1 MISVLFI
8 FRRIL
13 FVLWSK
19 IKLSLYIY
27 TVNTILHKKLIM
39 LQIENFLF
47 FLMAFLWIVVGSFQ
61 VAKYF
66 QKIKLPL
73 ITGFLISGVIVG
85 PFFLKLVSNE
95 ALPNL
100 QVINEFSLAYIAFA
114 AGVELYLKEIR
125 SSFKSILWNTFGQFV
140 ITFVVAV
147 ISIVVLAPYIPF
159 IANLSQ
165 SNILAIAIL
174 TGTIFVARSPSSAI
188 AIINEMRAKGR
199 FTKTAI
205 SVTVIKDVLVI
216 LLFAICLSIANT
228 LVKGIEFSY
237 FFIIELIVELS
248 ATFLIGILLSK
259 LLIFIFSFKLN
270 HYIKISTLLLL
281 GYLVYP
287 MSRYVHHASEL
298 YLPFEI
304 LIEPLLVCIT
314 ASFVIVNYSNSRVE
328 FQAIVEKIGPAIYA
342 AFFTL
347 AGAMMSLDILA
358 NTWKIAL
365 LFFVIRMVGMI
376 SGAWIG
382 STIAGDPKQYRRI
395 GWMPYVTQAGVSL
408 ALVMVVSSSFPVW
421 GPKLATILIAVI
433 VLNQLIGP
441 PIFKWAIKRV
451 GENHNQ
457 AKDHY
462 EHSHRVMIFGYEN
475 QSVALSHE
483 LVKQNWKVSIA
494 TRKRAADIEEIPNVN
509 FHYAEDDLDI
519 ALNDINLNEFDT
531 FVLLRSDKANYTICE
546 WIYEKVGKRVVIVR
560 INEREQLKRFY
571 ALGALVIDP
580 ATAFVNLLQHFVR
593 SPQATSLLMGMEPDK
608 DTLDVMVED
617 KSLFGMA
624 LRNLRLPSDVLVL
637 SVKRQGQLIISHG
650 YTRLRKGDVV
660 TVVGSIE
667 SLNRVNLQ
675 FESFDELK

>member
-1 MISVLFI
+1 
-8 FRRIL
+8 
-13 FVLWSK
+13 
-19 IKLSLYIY
+19 
-27 TVNTILHKKLIM
+27 M
-39 LQIENFLF
+39 LQVENFLF

-85 PFFLKLVSNE
+85 PFFLKLVSDE

-100 QVINEFSLAYIAFA
+100 QVINEFALAYIAFA

-125 SSFKSILWNTFGQFV
+125 SSLKSILWNTFGQFV
-140 ITFVVAV
+140 ITFIISVV
-147 ISIVVLAPYIPF
+147 SIIVLSPYIPF

-165 SNILAIAIL
+165 SNIIAIAIL

-199 FTKTAI
+199 YTKTAI
-205 SVTVIKDVLVI
+205 SVTVIIDVLVI
-216 LLFAICLSIANT
+216 LLFAICLSIANS
-228 LVKGIEFSY
+228 LVKGLAFSY
-237 FFIIELIVELS
+237 VFIIELVVELS
-248 ATFLIGILLSK
+248 VTFLIGIILS
-259 LLIFIFSFKLN
+259 FILKFLFSFKLN
-270 HYIKISTLLLL
+270 QYIKIAVVLIS
-281 GYLVYP
+281 GYVIYP
-287 MSRYVHHASEL
+287 FSHYLHHVSEL
-298 YLPFEI
+298 YFPFEI

-314 ASFVIVNYSNSRVE
+314 ASFVLVNYSKSREE
-328 FQAIVEKIGPAIYA
+328 FQAVIEKIGPAIYA

-347 AGAMMSLDILA
+347 AGSMLSLDILA
-358 NTWKIAL
+358 HTWKIAL
-365 LFFVIRMVGMI
+365 LFFTIRMVGMI

-382 STIAGDPKQYRRI
+382 STIAGDPKHFRKL

-421 GPKLATILIAVI
+421 GAKLATILIAVI
-433 VLNQLIGP
+433 VLNQIIGP
-441 PIFKWAIKRV
+441 PLFKWALKRV

-462 EHSHRVMIFGYEN
+462 EHSHRVLIFGYEN

-483 LVKQNWKVSIA
+483 LIKQNWKVSIA
-494 TRKRAADIEEIPNVN
+494 TTKRVDEVEEIPDVD
-509 FHYAEDDLDI
+509 FHYGEANFDKILVDTDLG
-519 ALNDINLNEFDT
+519 EFDT
-531 FVLLRSDKANYTICE
+531 FVLLLSDKINYDICE

-560 INEREQLKRFY
+560 INEREKLKAFY
-571 ALGALVIDP
+571 ELGALVIDP

-608 DTLDVMVED
+608 DTLDVTVED
-617 KSLFGMA
+617 RSLFGMA
-624 LRNLRLPSDVLVL
+624 LRNLRLPSDILVL

-650 YTRLRKGDVV
+650 YTRLRKGDIV
-660 TVVGSIE
+660 TVVGSLE
-667 SLNRVNLQ
+667 SLKIVSLQ
-675 FESFDELK
+675 FESFD

>member
-1 MISVLFI
+1 
-8 FRRIL
+8 
-13 FVLWSK
+13 
-19 IKLSLYIY
+19 
-27 TVNTILHKKLIM
+27 M
-39 LQIENFLF
+39 LQLENFLF
-47 FLMAFLWIVVGSFQ
+47 FLMAFFWIVVGSFQ

-147 ISIVVLAPYIPF
+147 VSIIVLAPYIPF

-165 SNILAIAIL
+165 SNILAVAIL

-228 LVKGIEFSY
+228 LVKGIAFSY
-237 FFIIELIVELS
+237 FFIIELLVELT
-248 ATFLIGILLSK
+248 ATFTIGILLSK
-259 LLIFIFSFKLN
+259 LLRFVFSFKLN
-270 HYIKISTLLLL
+270 QYIKIASLLLL
-281 GYLVYP
+281 GYLIYP
-287 MSRYVHHASEL
+287 LSHYIHHLSEL

-314 ASFVIVNYSNSRVE
+314 ASFVIVNYTNSRIE
-328 FQAIVEKIGPAIYA
+328 FQAVVEKIGPAIYA

-358 NTWKIAL
+358 HTWKIAL
-365 LFFVIRMVGMI
+365 LFFVIRMVGMMA
-376 SGAWIG
+376 GAWIG
-382 STIAGDPKQYRRI
+382 STIAGDPKHFKKI
-395 GWMPYVTQAGVSL
+395 AWMPYVTQAGVSL

-433 VLNQLIGP
+433 VLNQIIGP
-441 PIFKWAIKRV
+441 PLFKWAIKQV

-462 EHSHRVMIFGYEN
+462 EHSHRVLIFGYEN

-483 LVKQNWKVSIA
+483 LIKQNWKVSIS
-494 TRKRAADIEEIPNVN
+494 TRKAVGDVEEIPNVD
-509 FHYAEDDLDI
+509 FYYADDNLDKTLI
-519 ALNDINLNEFDT
+519 DLNLSEFDT
-531 FVLLRSDKANYTICE
+531 FVLLLSDKVNYTICE
-546 WIYEKVGKRVVIVR
+546 WIYEKVGRRVLIVR
-560 INEREQLKRFY
+560 LNEREKLKEFY
-571 ALGALVIDP
+571 ELGALVIDP

-608 DTLDVMVED
+608 DTLDVIVED

-624 LRNLRLPSDVLVL
+624 VRNLRLPSDILVL

-650 YTRLRKGDVV
+650 YTRLRKGDIV

-667 SLNRVNLQ
+667 SLNKVSLQ
-675 FESFDELK
+675 FESFDEFE

>member
-1 MISVLFI
+1 
-8 FRRIL
+8 
-13 FVLWSK
+13 
-19 IKLSLYIY
+19 
-27 TVNTILHKKLIM
+27 M
-39 LQIENFLF
+39 LQVENFFF

-85 PFFLKLVSNE
+85 PFFLKLVSDE

-125 SSFKSILWNTFGQFV
+125 SSLKSILWNTFGQLV

-147 ISIVVLAPYIPF
+147 ASIVLLSPYIPF
-159 IANLSQ
+159 LANLSQ
-165 SNILAIAIL
+165 SNILALSIL
-174 TGTIFVARSPSSAI
+174 AGTIFVARSPSSAI
-188 AIINEMRAKGR
+188 AIINEMRAKGP

-237 FFIIELIVELS
+237 FFIIELVVELS
-248 ATFLIGILLSK
+248 ATFIMGIILSQLLK
-259 LLIFIFSFKLN
+259 FIFAFKLN
-270 HYIKISTLLLL
+270 QYLKISILLVA
-281 GYLVYP
+281 GYLIYP
-287 MSRYVHHASEL
+287 LSAYVHHVSEL

-314 ASFVIVNYSNSRVE
+314 ASFVIVNYTNSRIE
-328 FQAIVEKIGPAIYA
+328 FQEIVEKIGPAIYA

-358 NTWKIAL
+358 TTWRIAL
-365 LFFVIRMVGMI
+365 LFFAIRLIGMMAG
-376 SGAWIG
+376 SWVG
-382 STIAGDPKQYRRI
+382 STIAGDPKLFRKI

-408 ALVMVVSSSFPVW
+408 ALVMVVSKSFPEW
-421 GPKLATILIAVI
+421 GNQLATIIIAVI

-441 PIFKWAIKRV
+441 PLFKWAIKRV

-462 EHSHRVMIFGYEN
+462 EHSHRVIIFGYDN
-475 QSVALSHE
+475 QSVALSNE
-483 LVKQNWKVSIA
+483 LVKQKWKVSMA
-494 TRKRAADIEEIPNVN
+494 TRKSLGEVEEIPNVTM
-509 FHYAEDDLDI
+509 HYIEDL
-519 ALNDINLNEFDT
+519 LRNTMESLNLNEFDT
-531 FVLLRSDKANYTICE
+531 VVLLRSDKANYRICN
-546 WIYEKVGKRVVIVR
+546 WIYENVGKKVVIVR
-560 INEREQLKRFY
+560 LNERKNLKQFY
-571 ALGALVIDP
+571 DLGALVIDP

-593 SPQATSLLMGMEPDK
+593 SPLATSLLMGMEPDK
-608 DTLDVMVED
+608 DTLDVVVND
-617 KSLFGMA
+617 QNLFGMA

-637 SVKRQGQLIISHG
+637 SVKRKGQMIISHG

-660 TVVGSIE
+660 TMVGSVE
-667 SLNRVNLQ
+667 SLNIVSLT
-675 FESFDELK
+675 FESFEVDKT